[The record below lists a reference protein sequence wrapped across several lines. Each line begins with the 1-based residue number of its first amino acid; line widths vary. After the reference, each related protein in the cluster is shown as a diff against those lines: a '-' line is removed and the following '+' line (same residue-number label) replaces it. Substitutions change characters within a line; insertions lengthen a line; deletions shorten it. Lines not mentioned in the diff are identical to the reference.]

1 MVNTPSGMRT
11 ISSLV
16 WAINEKHPFNIRRYK
31 NRIKYRTK
39 YKDIILGIEFIKA
52 FFTSAWQC
60 DGLHRWDQ

>member
-31 NRIKYRTK
+31 NRIKCRTK
-39 YKDIILGIEFIKA
+39 YKDITLGIEFIKA
-52 FFTSAWQC
+52 FFTSAWKC
-60 DGLHRWDQ
+60 DGLYRWDQ